1 LPKIREELLRDV
13 PDRFCDLLEIATY
26 VYVADQAATRG
37 GDGVDNVGEDWYR
50 NLFFRIPVRHP
61 EFWSSPAVTDVL
73 TKALSFL
80 SDDHY
85 QFDFVPLIKPP
96 KLPTYFDFGKDY
108 TPLPHN
114 PDVVMLFS
122 GGLDSLAGAIQES
135 VLDSRKVALVM
146 HRSTEKFARRHVK
159 LVDSLRARA
168 RYQPLLFPVMINKKK
183 HLNHEYTQ
191 RTRSFVYVT
200 LGAIYSEM
208 FRLPDVR
215 FYENGVTS
223 LNLPL
228 ATQAVGTRSSRTTH
242 PQVMNRFEKLIS
254 LVADRPIRVL
264 TPFVWKTKQDVVEL
278 IKENGFASLIQDA
291 ISCSH
296 AAWHKDAGKTHC
308 GTCSQCID
316 RRFAVLAAGAEEHD
330 PGELYSHDLL
340 VGPRSKEEHRLMIA
354 SYVSTAEKIVN
365 VRSPHEFFAKFGM
378 ACRALEYFEGRSAD
392 SVAQDIYQLHNRH
405 AAAIIKVIDS
415 SLASCAGGIRGR
427 QYPADSLI
435 RLVSDSGDLDQKTTI
450 AQIMDAPLHE
460 NTFRNEGG
468 AYVIRFAGGK
478 RFIAIPTKGIS
489 YMYRL
494 LSSYAATPRENLPIR
509 ATELAGHVF
518 WSPEDRMEDVPLG
531 NAGEVLDDDG
541 MTIYKGRLYEIETI
555 DLPKARQ
562 AKDKRQEN
570 DLIEEKL
577 WLQKELRR
585 AGWNGERQ
593 EKDDRNRVRN
603 QVSNAVTR
611 AIEDQIRPYDE
622 RLADH
627 LKAWVRK
634 GYELCYIPRE
644 DIEWDLGDVS

>member
-1 LPKIREELLRDV
+1 MPKIREELLRDV

-37 GDGVDNVGEDWYR
+37 GDGVENVGEDWYR

-146 HRSTEKFARRHVK
+146 HRSTEKFARRHVR
-159 LVDSLRARA
+159 LVDSLKARA
-168 RYQPLLFPVMINKKK
+168 RYQPLLFPIKINKRK

-191 RTRSFVYVT
+191 RTRSLLYVT
-200 LGAIYSEM
+200 LGAIYAEM

-228 ATQAVGTRSSRTTH
+228 ATQAVSARSSRTTH

-354 SYVSTAEKIVN
+354 SYVSTAEEIVN
-365 VRSPHEFFAKFGM
+365 VRSPQEFFAKFGM
-378 ACRALEYFEGRSAD
+378 ACRALEYFEGRSVD
-392 SVAQDIYQLHNRH
+392 SVAQDIYQLHKRH

-415 SLASCAGGIRGR
+415 SLAVHARGIRGR
-427 QYPADSLI
+427 QFPADCLI
-435 RLVSDSGDLDQKTTI
+435 RLVSDSGDLDQKATI
-450 AQIMDAPLHE
+450 TQILDAPLHE
-460 NTFRNEGG
+460 NTFKRKGNGF
-468 AYVIRFAGGK
+468 IICFAGGTD
-478 RFIAIPTKGIS
+478 FMAPPAKGIIYLHKLFSS
-489 YMYRL
+489 YMAAPTEL
-494 LSSYAATPRENLPIR
+494 LPMR
-509 ATELAGHVF
+509 ATELAL
-518 WSPEDRMEDVPLG
+518 RMITSADGQVVEAPQGD
-531 NAGEVLDDDG
+531 AGEVQG
-541 MTIYKGRLYEIETI
+541 EEGETILKARLYEIDNI
-555 DLPKARQ
+555 DLPMARRKKEDGLVW
-562 AKDKRQEN
+562 KDE
-570 DLIEEKL
+570 LIREKL
-577 WLQKELRR
+577 WIEKELRR
-585 AGWNGERQ
+585 MGRHGNRR
-593 EKDDRNRVRN
+593 EKADRDRVRN
-603 QVSNAVTR
+603 SVSNNIKY
-611 AIEDQIRPYDE
+611 AIEHWIAPYDK

-627 LKAWVRK
+627 LQRPRLKK
-634 GYELCYIPRE
+634 GYELWYMPGER
-644 DIEWDLGDVS
+644 IEWDLG